1 MKSSMKVH
9 PRDDETVALH
19 ATAALTAVSGSPF
32 SSSRERRRSARTR
45 SPSERGR
52 FRRVKA
58 RHFPRIRG
66 EQRLDSAREPVFPH
80 TEVGTNRGPSSG
92 SATDD
97 VLRAFPGFALVIGVV
112 AAVCRALVTMAAQR
126 RD

>member
-1 MKSSMKVH
+1 MSG
-9 PRDDETVALH
+9 
-19 ATAALTAVSGSPF
+19 VSKHDISREAEE
-32 SSSRERRRSARTR
+32 SSRLE
-45 SPSERGR
+45 
-52 FRRVKA
+52 
-58 RHFPRIRG
+58 
-66 EQRLDSAREPVFPH
+66 LAREPVFPH